1 MRFNVS
7 RSGQPFVVYEATR
20 TTAAQA
26 LIFPRRVSRFGWCVL
41 TMGKNYFVLPFRTFL
56 QTVAITRQKAVPL
69 ATVFGLED
77 LVPSHVL
84 QARAESIELQKR
96 PRVRST
102 ESYVVLTS
110 KRKERIAISRV
121 GVVGKP
127 VSTSSDKRRWVDAG
141 GPVRRVGVGGG
152 IGSGGGGGWVIKKAA
167 KRSAKKAA
175 KKAAPSGRGPGQRR
189 RGRGVLSFGG
199 HKPKGKAPKEPE
211 TSLKPQVL
219 DIVNVFY
226 ATDREPKGFGRDGS
240 AVRYS
245 NRLAPVSKLA
255 YGLCAVSIPENHK
268 TGRLEAPS
276 IWRFQIHE
284 DPKKHFSLQQCSSR
298 TPVAFFTELGQ
309 VIAKGEKKTAFVFI
323 HGYNV
328 SFEAA
333 VKRTAQLS
341 RDMRFPGAPILY
353 SWASAAANRLYSKD
367 EETVALTIDRLAG
380 FLKRLS
386 ETSGATEIHLIAH
399 SMGNRALINALKA
412 FQTPSAA
419 AKPFKQVV
427 LTAPDVPRQDAEV
440 LIAAANANAER
451 ITLYASSKDRA
462 LLLSRGLH
470 DNRRLGYVYDYPYVI
485 PGLDSIDA
493 SSVETDFLGHSFFA
507 ATRTVLGDLSAL
519 VLEGKEPG
527 TRFGLRK
534 LKTPSGLCWE
544 FD

>member
-1 MRFNVS
+1 M
-7 RSGQPFVVYEATR
+7 TR
-20 TTAAQA
+20 LEPPLLRASYSCAGA
-26 LIFPRRVSRFGWCVL
+26 RFGWCVL
-41 TMGKNYFVLPFRTFL
+41 TMGKNYYVLPFRSFL
-56 QTVAITRQKAVPL
+56 EKIAVTKRQAATL
-69 ATVFGLED
+69 ATVFGLEN

-84 QARAESIELQKR
+84 QGRAKSIELAKR
-96 PRVRST
+96 PRGKST

-110 KRKERIAISRV
+110 KRKERIAIAGV

-127 VSTSSDKRRWVDAG
+127 VSISFKRRRWVSAG
-141 GPVRRVGVGGG
+141 GAVRGPGGVGGDT
-152 IGSGGGGGWVIKKAA
+152 GSGAGGRWAVKAAA
-167 KRSAKKAA
+167 KRPA
-175 KKAAPSGRGPGQRR
+175 KKAAPSGRGPSQRQ

-199 HKPKGKAPKEPE
+199 YEPKGRASKEPE
-211 TSLKPQVL
+211 RNLTAQVL
-219 DIVNVFY
+219 DTVNVFY
-226 ATDREPKGFGRDGS
+226 ATDREPKESGRDGS
-240 AVRYS
+240 TVGYS

-255 YGLCAVSIPENHK
+255 YGLCTVSIPENHK

-284 DPKKHFSLQQCSSR
+284 DPKKHFSLQECSSR
-298 TPVAFFTELGQ
+298 TPAAFFKELSQ
-309 VIAKGEKKTAFVFI
+309 LIAKGEKKTAFVFI

-328 SFEAA
+328 SFDAA

-353 SWASAAANRLYSKD
+353 SWASAAAKRLYSKD
-367 EETVALTIDRLAG
+367 EETVALTADRLAA

-399 SMGNRALINALKA
+399 SMGNRALINALKE

-493 SSVETDFLGHSFFA
+493 SSVETDLLGHSFFA

-544 FD
+544 FH